1 MSTRSYVP
9 NADGEGSIGVDTLK
23 WGAMYVKSP
32 AEDDN
37 SQKVPSTA
45 WVQNLI
51 SAVNTEISSLQ
62 SQMATMQTETTQ
74 AIADAGVETLKKIFP
89 VGSVYTSLTD
99 SRNPSQ
105 ILGFG
110 TWEALPVVYTLIA
123 QGSGSDSFGSYTYT
137 AGQKYGER
145 LHKLTTDELPEDYA
159 KFSVFVF
166 SDYEQFLQ
174 NASAS
179 RIFLN
184 QQRGGDGTSQGT
196 ATITLSGGGE
206 SFSQVAP
213 SVACYCWHRTA

>member
-62 SQMATMQTETTQ
+62 SQMATMQ
-74 AIADAGVETLKKIFP
+74 VETLKKIFP

-99 SRNPSQ
+99 RRNPSQ

-110 TWEALPVVYTLIA
+110 TWEALPAGYTLIA

-145 LHKLTTDELPEDYA
+145 LHKLTTDELPSISGTIGSRVGMEGGIFERPA
-159 KFSVFVF
+159 TGVF
-166 SDYEQFLQ
+166 SYLDADKGRTYK
-174 NASAS
+174 
-179 RIFLN
+179 RY
-184 QQRGGDGTSQGT
+184 GDGSESWVTYHT
-196 ATITLSGGGE
+196 AKLSIGKNTPHE
-206 SFSQVAP
+206 NIQP
-213 SVACYCWHRTA
+213 SIAAYVWRRTA